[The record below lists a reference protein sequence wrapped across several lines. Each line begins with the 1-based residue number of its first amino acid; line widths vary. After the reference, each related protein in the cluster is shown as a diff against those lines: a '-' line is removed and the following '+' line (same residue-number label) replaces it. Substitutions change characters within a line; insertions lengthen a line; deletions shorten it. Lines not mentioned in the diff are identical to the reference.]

1 MTCLARYR
9 LKLMAKTIIIDAE
22 MSNRVPYLRGV
33 LARSLNEF
41 GIPFDAAY
49 ALATEIRQELADL
62 DEITSIRLR
71 EMVVEKLRGRVD
83 QKIIERYQSHDVVPP
98 VIYVEGLDGQ
108 LTPYSESNF
117 DRLEVIGLSRY
128 ETRVVANK
136 MHNLLSQLGQEK
148 IHVNHLGFLTYR
160 LLHEDSMFGPKLAQR
175 YLTWVNFSRSGQPLI
190 LLIGGTTGSGK
201 STLTATLANRLDIVR
216 TQSTDMLREVMRMM
230 IPQRLLPVLHESSFT
245 AWQKLPA
252 EYHGGLEDRENMLIV
267 GYRTQAELLSV
278 PCEAVIQR
286 ALKEQISLLLEG
298 VHVTPSLLQK
308 IPDGN
313 PVVVVHVMLAVLKQ
327 KELKK
332 RIKGRNLEAPP
343 RAAGGHT
350 YGFDDIWHLQEYLLD
365 EADQADIPIVEN
377 RDREQ
382 AMREIM
388 KIVMNRLAEGF
399 ESTPEE
405 LFGAQDADLPDT
417 RNPVAKHAG

>member
-1 MTCLARYR
+1 
-9 LKLMAKTIIIDAE
+9 MAKTIIIDAE
-22 MSNRVPYLRGV
+22 MANRVPYLRGV

-41 GIPFDAAY
+41 GMPFDAAY
-49 ALATEIRQELADL
+49 DLATEIRQELTDI
-62 DEITSIRLR
+62 DEISSTRLR
-71 EMVVEKLRGRVD
+71 AMVVEKLKGKVD
-83 QKIIERYQSHDVVPP
+83 QQILERYQSQDVAPP
-98 VIYVEGLDGQ
+98 VIYVESLDGQ
-108 LTPYSESNF
+108 LTPYTESNF

-148 IHVNHLGFLTYR
+148 IHVNHLGYLTYR
-160 LLHEDSMFGPKLAQR
+160 LLRDDPMFDSALAQR
-175 YLTWVNFSRSGQPLI
+175 YLTWVNFSRSGRPLV

-201 STLTATLANRLDIVR
+201 STLSSTLANRLDIVR

-252 EYHGGLEDRENMLIV
+252 EYHGSPEDRENMLIV

-308 IPDGN
+308 IPDDN
-313 PVVVVHVMLAVLKQ
+313 PVVVAQVMLAVLKQ
-327 KELKK
+327 KDLKK
-332 RIKGRNLEAPP
+332 RIKGRNLLVPP
-343 RAAGGHT
+343 RAAEGHS
-350 YGFDDIWHLQEYLLD
+350 YGFDDIWHLQEFLLD

-388 KIVMNRLAEGF
+388 KIVMNRLAQDF
-399 ESTPEE
+399 ESTPGK
-405 LFGAQDADLPDT
+405 LFGEDYAGLPDAG
-417 RNPVAKHAG
+417 NPLAKHAG